1 MFKQK
6 HCSPISEKKSSC
18 LSKKLLKKIA
28 KIINKLPE
36 CSNIDCNCDT
46 DTLYKKICCEI
57 KKISDCDDEK
67 CWGTI
72 NEIMNNLSKHEV
84 EEFKSSFKPE
94 MPESWKKEPNKWLNT
109 LDINAVMEQY
119 EDAFP
124 KFKYFGATPIDFNK
138 KKNGSCSVSDL
149 CKINLKQLK
158 DRDYEIIGMVFNTD
172 DSSGSG
178 QHWFSMTVDLV
189 GKNSKKPSIYFF
201 DSVAN
206 DAPQEIIE
214 LVKKLKKQ
222 GEKMNIPLDV
232 LYSDVQHQYGDT
244 ECGIYCLHFITEM
257 LKGKNFKRYINRKI
271 SDKEMEK
278 FRKVFFNE

>member
-1 MFKQK
+1 MFKKK
-6 HCSPISEKKSSC
+6 HCSPISQKKNSC
-18 LSKKLLKKIA
+18 LSHKLLTKIA

-36 CSNIDCNCDT
+36 CSNIDCNCGPE
-46 DTLYKKICCEI
+46 TLHKKICCEI
-57 KKISDCDDEK
+57 RKISECDDEK

-72 NEIMNNLSKHEV
+72 HKIMDNLSKHEV
-84 EEFKSSFKPE
+84 EEFKSSFKPD
-94 MPESWKKEPNKWLNT
+94 MPESWKREPNKWLNT
-109 LDINAVMEQY
+109 LDIDSVMEQY
-119 EDAFP
+119 ELAFP
-124 KFKYFGATPIDFNK
+124 HFKYYGATPIDFDK
-138 KKNGSCSVSDL
+138 KKNGSCYVSDL

-158 DRDYEIIGMVFNTD
+158 EKNYEIVGMVFNTD

-178 QHWFSMTVDLV
+178 QHWFSMVIDLI
-189 GKNSKKPSIYFF
+189 GKNRKKPSIYYF

-214 LVKKLKKQ
+214 LVKKLQKQ
-222 GEKMNIPLDV
+222 GEKMNNPLDV

-257 LKGKNFKRYINRKI
+257 LKGKQFKRYINRKI
-271 SDKEMEK
+271 SDKEMER